1 MLGIGGDGVDG
12 GGGGDGS
19 GGVASAESGRLSNP
33 QSEGS
38 EQSLTRPPECLPECG
53 GDAPRALAP
62 STCSNPS
69 LRPDSASRSSA
80 RLAQQQLDLR
90 FFEAL
95 FPAKEQGKL
104 ERWLEVLRE
113 EEFETLDELAAL
125 GDKEWEA
132 LPLPLAVRAKIRHAL
147 ASPPPLAPPT
157 PLAPSAPL
165 VPAPAPPPEP
175 PSTTG
180 RSRVLAS
187 RNVPSPTAMAA
198 PIVGLGGNWGLESP
212 LLASFLAVFFQA
224 LWCVRPF
231 RRAVLALPPSN
242 EKIAS
247 SVKLLMSSLF
257 GQRTASPKSLLRAA
271 FPPSLLDKARG
282 FLDVV
287 DDPSEY
293 FEAAL
298 SVLSESGDAGLVDA
312 VTRHFRARVSEVC
325 ECACGQLLLEP
336 MGYHQCSFFVCGSL
350 LLQAEGGSLA
360 GHLRTALG
368 PSCPMPNCSLQTLLR
383 RYVVQPLPSVITVA
397 IVWDV
402 EPLAEATAGEAAR
415 TILSR
420 VDLSI
425 EVPCAFEGGLPE
437 GAHSRALL
445 LGLVCRASEGWCGFF
460 LDDEK
465 RVWQWFDQSSSAPVG
480 EGWSVVV
487 ERCDSLGCKP
497 AYLFYAPAK
506 AD

>member
-1 MLGIGGDGVDG
+1 MLSPHISPDL
-12 GGGGDGS
+12 
-19 GGVASAESGRLSNP
+19 GRPPYFSRR
-33 QSEGS
+33 
-38 EQSLTRPPECLPECG
+38 QSLGHAVAHFGVRSGKLHT
-53 GDAPRALAP
+53 APLHTPTPA
-62 STCSNPS
+62 
-69 LRPDSASRSSA
+69 LRP
-80 RLAQQQLDLR
+80 LAQ
-90 FFEAL
+90 
-95 FPAKEQGKL
+95 
-104 ERWLEVLRE
+104 VLRE

-271 FPPSLLDKARG
+271 FPPSLLDKA
-282 FLDVV
+282 LPQD
-287 DDPSEY
+287 
-293 FEAAL
+293 
-298 SVLSESGDAGLVDA
+298 
-312 VTRHFRARVSEVC
+312 T
-325 ECACGQLLLEP
+325 
-336 MGYHQCSFFVCGSL
+336 SL
-350 LLQAEGGSLA
+350 
-360 GHLRTALG
+360 
-368 PSCPMPNCSLQTLLR
+368 
-383 RYVVQPLPSVITVA
+383 
-397 IVWDV
+397 
-402 EPLAEATAGEAAR
+402 
-415 TILSR
+415 
-420 VDLSI
+420 
-425 EVPCAFEGGLPE
+425 
-437 GAHSRALL
+437 
-445 LGLVCRASEGWCGFF
+445 CGFKPRR
-460 LDDEK
+460 LLSL
-465 RVWQWFDQSSSAPVG
+465 VACVG
-480 EGWSVVV
+480 
-487 ERCDSLGCKP
+487 R
-497 AYLFYAPAK
+497 A
-506 AD
+506 